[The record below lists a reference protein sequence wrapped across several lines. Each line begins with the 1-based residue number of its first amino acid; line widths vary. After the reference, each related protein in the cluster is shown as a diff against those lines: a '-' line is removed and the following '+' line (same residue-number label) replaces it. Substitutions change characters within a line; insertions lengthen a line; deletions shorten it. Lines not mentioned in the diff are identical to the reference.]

1 MYDWWVGVENKSIW
15 IGGINL
21 SRARRAGVRFNTFS
35 GKVVIEDGGLRGDI
49 GEGKTFKP
57 IHKIMG
63 LVIRRCGRR
72 GRGRKTIRFIT
83 IDMRGIVR
91 GARTIKSGHE
101 GRVKRIVTRSN
112 IPGGLGVKIILG
124 KVISTS
130 GVNGGQGKV
139 VESVKLIYSECIEDS
154 ITHRIEINRFIRD
167 VATIFLI
174 RDVRTKIIGHKTYG
188 TEEGSANVRLG
199 REIGL
204 KGIRGTGCNC
214 NSCGI
219 IDEVVDRL
227 F

>member
-1 MYDWWVGVENKSIW
+1 MYDWRIGIENKSIW
-15 IGGINL
+15 IGGINF
-21 SRARRAGVRFNTFS
+21 SEARRARIRFNTFS
-35 GKVVIEDGGLRGDI
+35 GKVVIEDGGLRGNI
-49 GEGKTFKP
+49 WKGETFKP

-83 IDMRGIVR
+83 INMRGIV
-91 GARTIKSGHE
+91 GSTRTVESGHE
-101 GRVKRIVTRSN
+101 GRVKRVVTSSD
-112 IPGGLGVKIILG
+112 IPGDLRVKIILG

-130 GVNGGQGKV
+130 GVDGGQGKV
-139 VESVKLIYSECIEDS
+139 VESIKLIHSECIEDS
-154 ITHRIEINRFIRD
+154 ITHRIEINRFIGD

-174 RDVRTKIIGHKTYG
+174 RNVGTKIIGHKTYG
-188 TEEGSANVRLG
+188 TEKGSANVRLG
-199 REIGL
+199 GKIGL
-204 KGIRGTGCNC
+204 KGIRGTSCNC